1 MLILRSRSSN
11 TMDSKT
17 SPYKRQFNVK
27 VLFRFVPATPS
38 RSASSM
44 SRSCFALSLS
54 LSQVIVGCQG
64 RDPRLGKALPET
76 FRVIRILS
84 IRDAMAIGGSIARS
98 RSRLQ
103 LHTKLTLQSKPPQS
117 LDRYW
122 PGVRNGPYA
131 THPLATKPVTRGDI
145 LVIANWV
152 YRQATQADFRGS
164 AAVRPTTEQPQAVID
179 IVHG

>member
-1 MLILRSRSSN
+1 
-11 TMDSKT
+11 MDSKT

-117 LDRYW
+117 VDHAIGLEFGMDHMQHIPW
-122 PGVRNGPYA
+122 PQNQSLEAIYLSLPTGSTVKLP
-131 THPLATKPVTRGDI
+131 KPIFEAARQSVQQPSNPKPSSI
-145 LVIANWV
+145 LFMVKFEV
-152 YRQATQADFRGS
+152 LF
-164 AAVRPTTEQPQAVID
+164 
-179 IVHG
+179 